1 MRIGSGGA
9 KAGND
14 CGSGQKRWERN
25 GFVSRIRMMSETRA
39 THGNRP
45 RPSQGDEFGA
55 ILMLPVLPVLASV
68 PDEKTA
74 LHIAEAFQ
82 KAGLVQLEI
91 TFRTP
96 AAPAALEAVVREFP
110 KMIVGAGTL
119 LTPAQVKTAK
129 DGGAR
134 FGVSPG
140 GNPKVLAAARK
151 VGLPF
156 LPGVATPTEVE
167 LALEQGFVWQKIP
180 GVLGNLST
188 FLNWLRGAYGHTGLR
203 LVPAGGTTLENL
215 AQNLGLPLIGAVA
228 GSWITPA
235 DLIREK
241 RWDAIGELAKR
252 TLQTVRD
259 FQQHQKAGG

>member
-1 MRIGSGGA
+1 MPKA
-9 KAGND
+9 KVTPSKSLSPSAG
-14 CGSGQKRWERN
+14 K
-25 GFVSRIRMMSETRA
+25 
-39 THGNRP
+39 
-45 RPSQGDEFGA
+45 EFGELLE
-55 ILMLPVLPVLASV
+55 IPILPVLASV

-82 KAGLVQLEI
+82 KVGLVQLEI

-119 LTPAQVKTAK
+119 LTPAQVKQAR

-140 GNPKVLAAARK
+140 GNPKVLAAARQA
-151 VGLPF
+151 GLPF

-167 LALEQGFVWQKIP
+167 LALEQGFLWQKIP

-188 FLNWLRGAYGHTGLR
+188 FLSWLRGAYGHTGLR

-215 AQNLGLPLIGAVA
+215 AQNLELPLIGAVA

-235 DLIREK
+235 ELVREK
-241 RWDAIGELAKR
+241 RWDAIGEMAKR

-259 FQQHQKAGG
+259 FQQRRKAEG

>member
-1 MRIGSGGA
+1 MAKPKSTQAKRTPPAQGG
-9 KAGND
+9 D
-14 CGSGQKRWERN
+14 
-25 GFVSRIRMMSETRA
+25 
-39 THGNRP
+39 
-45 RPSQGDEFGA
+45 FGA
-55 ILMLPVLPVLASV
+55 ILQIPILPVLASV

-74 LHIAEAFQ
+74 LYIAEAFQ

-96 AAPAALEAVVREFP
+96 AAPAALQAVVREFP

-119 LTPAQVKTAK
+119 LTPAQVKQARE
-129 DGGAR
+129 GGAR

-140 GNPKVLAAARK
+140 GNPKVVAAARK

-167 LALEQGFVWQKIP
+167 LALEQGFLWQKIP
-180 GVLGNLST
+180 GVLGNLPA

-215 AQNLGLPLIGAVA
+215 TQNLELPLIGAVA

-235 DLIREK
+235 GLVREK

-259 FQQHQKAGG
+259 FQQRRKAGG

>member
-1 MRIGSGGA
+1 MPQVGA
-9 KAGND
+9 T
-14 CGSGQKRWERN
+14 QKMAARL
-25 GFVSRIRMMSETRA
+25 
-39 THGNRP
+39 
-45 RPSQGDEFGA
+45 SQGDDFGA
-55 ILMLPVLPVLASV
+55 ILQIPILPVLASV

-74 LHIAEAFQ
+74 LHITEAFQ
-82 KAGLVQLEI
+82 KAGLLQLEI

-96 AAPAALEAVVREFP
+96 AAPAALGAVVREFP

-119 LTPAQVKTAK
+119 LTPAQVKQAK

-140 GNPKVLAAARK
+140 GNPKVLAAARQA
-151 VGLPF
+151 GLPF

-167 LALEQGFVWQKIP
+167 LALEQGFFWQKIP
-180 GVLGNLST
+180 GVMGNLPT

-203 LVPAGGTTLENL
+203 MVPAGGTTQENL
-215 AQNLGLPLIGAVA
+215 AQNLELPLVAALA

-259 FQQHQKAGG
+259 FQQRRKAGG

>member
-1 MRIGSGGA
+1 MP
-9 KAGND
+9 KVN
-14 CGSGQKRWERN
+14 
-25 GFVSRIRMMSETRA
+25 
-39 THGNRP
+39 
-45 RPSQGDEFGA
+45 PSKGLSPSARKEFGDLLQ
-55 ILMLPVLPVLASV
+55 IPILPVLASV

-96 AAPAALEAVVREFP
+96 AAPAALQAVVREFP

>member
-1 MRIGSGGA
+1 MAKVEAIQAKTVHPAQGG
-9 KAGND
+9 D
-14 CGSGQKRWERN
+14 
-25 GFVSRIRMMSETRA
+25 
-39 THGNRP
+39 
-45 RPSQGDEFGA
+45 FGA
-55 ILMLPVLPVLASV
+55 ILQIPILPVLASV

-82 KAGLVQLEI
+82 MAGLTQLEI

-96 AAPAALEAVVREFP
+96 AAPAALQAVVREFP

-119 LTPAQVKTAK
+119 LTPAQVKQAK

-140 GNPKVLAAARK
+140 GNPRVLAAARQA
-151 VGLPF
+151 GLPF

-180 GVLGNLST
+180 GVMGNLPA

-215 AQNLGLPLIGAVA
+215 AQNLELPLIGAVA

-235 DLIREK
+235 ELVREK

-259 FQQHQKAGG
+259 FQQRRKAGG

>member
-1 MRIGSGGA
+1 MVKA
-9 KAGND
+9 KTTKA
-14 CGSGQKRWERN
+14 KR
-25 GFVSRIRMMSETRA
+25 
-39 THGNRP
+39 
-45 RPSQGDEFGA
+45 SQLAQGPDFGA
-55 ILMLPVLPVLASV
+55 ILQIPILPVLASV

-96 AAPAALEAVVREFP
+96 AAPAALQAVVREFP

-119 LTPAQVKTAK
+119 LTPAQVKQAR

-140 GNPKVLAAARK
+140 GNPKVLAAARQA
-151 VGLPF
+151 GLPF

-180 GVLGNLST
+180 GVLGNLPA
-188 FLNWLRGAYGHTGLR
+188 FFNWLRGAYGHTGLR

-215 AQNLGLPLIGAVA
+215 AQNLELPLVAALA

-235 DLIREK
+235 ELVREK

-259 FQQHQKAGG
+259 FQQRRKAGG